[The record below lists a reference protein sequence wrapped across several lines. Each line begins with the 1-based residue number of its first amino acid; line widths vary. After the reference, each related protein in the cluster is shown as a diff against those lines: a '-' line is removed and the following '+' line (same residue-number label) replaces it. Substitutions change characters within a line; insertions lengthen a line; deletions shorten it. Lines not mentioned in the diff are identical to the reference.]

1 MGILLRPKVLAIII
15 LALGSLVLGQTLLR
29 FPFPP
34 ISVKPEKIAHHLF
47 PLGPLGD
54 FNITNT
60 MISAWV
66 GMALLLL
73 MAFFATRKMGL
84 IPNGWQNFVEA
95 VIGWF
100 YGLVEAIAGPKNA
113 RKFFPLVA
121 TIFLFVIVNNWIS
134 LLPGFN
140 TVGVIESADVVIEHV
155 VEEKAEEAEP
165 HLTLHEAEE
174 QLEEY
179 VHLSPEDRIAHQE
192 ELPVGAAIFEE
203 LEEKELQ
210 LLDEVSVFS
219 ILPLSLHDQTMS
231 AAEYLEHPPEEGKN
245 VGLIVPFFR
254 NTNTALNTTLAI
266 AIIGM
271 VMVEFWGIRALG
283 FFGYASKFVAIGSL
297 RKGIGTGLM
306 NIFVGLLEGVSE
318 IARVIS
324 FTFRLFGN
332 MFAGEILIFVM
343 SFLIPLALVV
353 PFYGLELFVGFIQA
367 VIFSILV
374 LIFAM
379 IAMAAHNGHGDETH
393 KDETPEP
400 ATENEQG

>member
-1 MGILLRPKVLAIII
+1 MGILLRPKVLAAIV

-34 ISVKPEKIAHHLF
+34 VSIKPEKIAHDLF
-47 PLGPLGD
+47 PLGGLGD

-60 MISAWV
+60 MLSAWIA
-66 GMALLLL
+66 MAILLL
-73 MAFFATRKMGL
+73 MAFFATRKLGL
-84 IPNGWQNFVEA
+84 IPKGWQNFVEA

-121 TIFLFVIVNNWIS
+121 TIFLFVIINNWIS
-134 LLPGFN
+134 LVPGFG
-140 TVGVIESADVVIEHV
+140 TIGVIESAEVAIEHV
-155 VEEKAEEAEP
+155 VEEKAEEADPE
-165 HLTLHEAEE
+165 LTPHEAEV

-179 VHLSPEDRIAHQE
+179 LHLSPEDRIAHGD
-192 ELPVGAAIFEE
+192 ELAVGAEIFEE
-203 LEEKELQ
+203 LEELNLQ
-210 LLDEVSVFS
+210 LMDEVSVFS
-219 ILPLSLHDQTMS
+219 VLPLSLHDQTMS
-231 AAEYLEHPPEEGKN
+231 AAEYLEHPPEDGKV

-254 NTNTALNTTLAI
+254 NANTALNTTLAI
-266 AIIGM
+266 ALIGM
-271 VMVEFWGIRALG
+271 FMVEFWGIRALG
-283 FFGYASKFVAIGSL
+283 FFRYASKFVAIGSL
-297 RKGIGTGLM
+297 RKGIGIGLM
-306 NIFVGLLEGVSE
+306 DIFVGVLEAVSE

-367 VIFSILV
+367 VIFSVLV
-374 LIFAM
+374 LIFAV
-379 IAMAAHNGHGDETH
+379 IAVAAHNGHDEEDH
-393 KDETPEP
+393 EDDAPEP
-400 ATENEQG
+400 VTENKQG